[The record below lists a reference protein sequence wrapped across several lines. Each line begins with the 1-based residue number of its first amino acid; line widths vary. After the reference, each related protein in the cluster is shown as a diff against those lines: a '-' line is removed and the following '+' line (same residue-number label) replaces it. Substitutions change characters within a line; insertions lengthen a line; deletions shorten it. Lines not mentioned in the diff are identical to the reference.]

1 MDRPKQPRL
10 SENRE
15 TARNIGFIMGCI
27 ERVVAGEPIGPSEQ
41 KMLSELGEPIIEFF
55 IGIYEDRGAKPAP
68 PPETNLILERL
79 RGITQ

>member
-1 MDRPKQPRL
+1 MDSRKKKEISDQK
-10 SENRE
+10 E
-15 TARNIGFIMGCI
+15 TARNIAFIMGCI